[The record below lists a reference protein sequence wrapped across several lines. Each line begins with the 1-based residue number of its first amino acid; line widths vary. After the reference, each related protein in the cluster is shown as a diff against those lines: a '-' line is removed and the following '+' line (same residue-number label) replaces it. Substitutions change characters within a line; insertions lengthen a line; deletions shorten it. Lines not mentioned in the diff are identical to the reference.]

1 MFYVVQHGEK
11 ERLPGDPGLTELGRG
26 QAERTALWLSRAG
39 VTAVFSSPLRRAR
52 ETAGA
57 IASVV
62 GVPVREDGRLRERM
76 NWDGD
81 QPFED
86 FLADWA
92 ACDRDRHFVPRS
104 GDSSWQAGERFCS
117 FLRDAAA
124 EPGVIVV
131 CSHGGVTVD
140 LLRTLAGDRV
150 LAPRL
155 LVEGV
160 PPCAITTLEGLR
172 VLGIASVSHLG

>member
-1 MFYVVQHGEK
+1 VAGAFCVAVTVFYVVQHGEK

-52 ETAGA
+52 ETADA

-62 GVPVREDGRLRERM
+62 GAPVREDGRLRERM
-76 NWDGD
+76 NWDGS
-81 QPFED
+81 QPFENL
-86 FLADWA
+86 LADWA

-117 FLRDAAA
+117 FLRM
-124 EPGVIVV
+124 PPR
-131 CSHGGVTVD
+131 S
-140 LLRTLAGDRV
+140 LA
-150 LAPRL
+150 
-155 LVEGV
+155 
-160 PPCAITTLEGLR
+160 
-172 VLGIASVSHLG
+172 